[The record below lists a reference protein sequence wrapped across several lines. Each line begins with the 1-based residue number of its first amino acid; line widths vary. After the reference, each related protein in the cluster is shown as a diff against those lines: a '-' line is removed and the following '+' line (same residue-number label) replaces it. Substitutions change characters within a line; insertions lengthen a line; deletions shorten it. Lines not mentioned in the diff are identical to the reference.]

1 MSALPEVFTMPEAAD
16 RLRISRRSLQELI
29 KAYPHY
35 MQNGVKKL
43 FSADDILALM
53 QAMRQEADKCR
64 SSSIPRAPA
73 KVRTGLSAG
82 RISASTWTRARA
94 LLTKPSRKS

>member
-1 MSALPEVFTMPEAAD
+1 MSALPDVFTMPEAAD

-29 KAYPHY
+29 KDYPHY

-64 SSSIPRAPA
+64 SSSIHRAPVKA
-73 KVRTGLSAG
+73 HIG
-82 RISASTWTRARA
+82 RFVGRSSGSTLIEAQR
-94 LLTKPSRKS
+94 LLRKR